1 MFNNIIYLIFLLF
14 LNPVLLAQSCKEG
27 SNNCI
32 RCDPITKL
40 CTKCTLDIYSP
51 DEDGG
56 CSASRKCYLGKN
68 YCSEC
73 DEEEKKCEKC
83 EIGFYPDQ
91 NGGCSFVDNCEI
103 SNKGFCL
110 KCISDFILVGGENDM
125 FKICKSLESE
135 DLSNCKKINQMTGF
149 CEECEAGFFLNK

>member
-1 MFNNIIYLIFLLF
+1 MLWKLILLLIIDYIIAE
-14 LNPVLLAQSCKEG
+14 PSCKKGEKFCKQC
-27 SNNCI
+27 N
-32 RCDPITKL
+32 PITKL
-40 CTKCTLDIYSP
+40 CTQCQYDILIPDKNGGCTGQKKCTV
-51 DEDGG
+51 
-56 CSASRKCYLGKN
+56 GKN

-83 EIGFYPDQ
+83 EIGFYQDQ

-125 FKICKSLESE
+125 GGIIL
-135 DLSNCKKINQMTGF
+135 
-149 CEECEAGFFLNK
+149 